1 MDDTTSR
8 ERKTELRR
16 QYRRV
21 RAELSPTDRA
31 MIDAAICERLSTTEE
46 YQTARVVLC
55 YVSFGAEV
63 DTHPLIERA
72 WADGKVVAA
81 PRCVPGTR
89 DMEWYRITSFD
100 CLVRSA
106 FGVEEPDPRT
116 MSRLDAGAGPSLVV
130 VPGLTFDA
138 SGFRL
143 GYGGGFYDVFLST
156 FDGAAAGLCREAQLS
171 TSLPDAGV
179 IDTHDRRVDAVV
191 TESRVLRH

>member
-1 MDDTTSR
+1 MDDNTSR

-16 QYRRV
+16 QFRRV
-21 RAELSPTDRA
+21 RAELSPSDRTV
-31 MIDAAICERLSTTEE
+31 IDAAICERLSSTAE
-46 YQTARVVLC
+46 YQAARVVLC

-63 DTHPLIERA
+63 DTRPLIERA

-100 CLVRSA
+100 GLLRSA
-106 FGVEEPDPRT
+106 FGVQEPDPHT
-116 MSRLDAGAGPSLVV
+116 MPQLDADVAPSLVV

-156 FDGAAAGLCREAQLS
+156 FHGAAVGLCREAQLS
-171 TSLPDAGV
+171 ASLPDAGV
-179 IDTHDRRVDAVV
+179 IDAHDRRVDAVV